1 MLLRYSVSNFLSFKK
16 MNTLQMIA
24 GKSEDFKEQT
34 FKDMDSNIS
43 ILKSGVIYGANASGK
58 SNFIKSIDFAKA
70 LIIGGLERIN
80 TFDKNFRLDEEYRKK
95 PSLFQFEI
103 KIGKKYYDYGFS
115 IILNSKKIVEEWLY
129 EKKISGEELCIF
141 YRKDNKVLERIK
153 LNESNESKFNIYISD
168 IKDDIFIL
176 KEFSL
181 KKWEEN
187 ELDSIKNI
195 FTWFVKNLEI
205 IFPDDREGIFYFMNK
220 YKELENY
227 LADFDTGIEVVDLQ
241 EKDFETWIKDIPES
255 IKINIQNQLIEMEK
269 DFLEKEKTKK
279 ISEKAYGGIMVI
291 IQGVPYIIEAYED
304 KKIVKILNFKHLK
317 ETNELFK
324 IVDESDGTKRLVE
337 LIPLFHNLTAIPK
350 TLIIDEIDRS
360 FHPALTRK
368 LFEIFFRTTK
378 GKESQ
383 LIATTHDTN
392 LLDLNFFRKDE
403 IFFVDRDRDKSSEIY
418 SLDEFKELQESKA
431 KNIEKEYFWGRY
443 GGVPIFGEFHGSDK
457 E

>member
-24 GKSEDFKEQT
+24 GKSEGFREQT
-34 FKDMDSNIS
+34 FRDIDNNIS

-70 LIIGGLERIN
+70 LIIGGLERVN

-103 KIGKKYYDYGFS
+103 KIGEKYYDYGFS

-129 EKKISGEELCIF
+129 EKKVNDEERCIF
-141 YRKDNKVLERIK
+141 YRKDNKILERIK

-195 FTWFVKNLEI
+195 FTWFVKNLEV

-241 EKDFETWIKDIPES
+241 EKD
-255 IKINIQNQLIEMEK
+255 
-269 DFLEKEKTKK
+269 
-279 ISEKAYGGIMVI
+279 
-291 IQGVPYIIEAYED
+291 
-304 KKIVKILNFKHLK
+304 
-317 ETNELFK
+317 
-324 IVDESDGTKRLVE
+324 
-337 LIPLFHNLTAIPK
+337 
-350 TLIIDEIDRS
+350 
-360 FHPALTRK
+360 
-368 LFEIFFRTTK
+368 
-378 GKESQ
+378 
-383 LIATTHDTN
+383 
-392 LLDLNFFRKDE
+392 
-403 IFFVDRDRDKSSEIY
+403 
-418 SLDEFKELQESKA
+418 
-431 KNIEKEYFWGRY
+431 
-443 GGVPIFGEFHGSDK
+443 
-457 E
+457 